1 MQVKGALGK
10 IVAVMAWI
18 PLAAGGVCFTHS
30 TLLAAIQQEPIQNQN
45 PGSAPQPSPL
55 FSIAAYE
62 GLIVRSIHFA
72 GASHSQVLRDRVDAF
87 VAQKV
92 GKPLQRSLIH
102 QSIQAIYDTGRF
114 ADVQVQAE
122 RTSDNQVD
130 LTFVL
135 ASNYFVGDVRAEGAP
150 ARPTENQIVNASKFQ
165 LGELFTQEKM
175 DRALK
180 SIQQLMEENGYY
192 RSTLAHEEQEHPET
206 QQIDILFRV
215 RPGSAA
221 HIGRM
226 TVAGNPGYSE
236 GQVQDIVGIH
246 PGDRVS
252 ADRVT
257 KALQRLRKKYQRQNQ
272 LLAQVSIPERNY
284 RPQANA
290 VDYTFQIDPG
300 PVVDVGVEGFRI
312 TRSVLKKNVPVYE
325 EGALDD
331 DLLNEGR
338 RNLLDYLQTRGYFD
352 GKVGIRKHSEPAQ
365 NELQVTYVID
375 AGPRH
380 KLAKVEI
387 KGNTYFDQDLIR
399 GRMQV
404 QPASGRF
411 SHGKFS
417 QRMLSSD
424 ARNTEELYQANGFRE
439 VKVKPEVIDD
449 FDGVVAQLGVIL
461 EIEEGP
467 QTLVGALHVLGNF
480 TIPEDQLVPLLST
493 VDGQPFSEFN
503 VAADRDSVLN
513 FYFNHGFPR
522 ATFEAAYTPL
532 HNQPNRMDVTYT
544 IHEGEEFFVNQVLLS
559 GLNYT
564 RPYIVQRELLVVPE
578 TPLSQEDMLNTQR
591 KLYDLGIFNQVDTAV
606 QNPEGGEPN
615 KNVLV
620 DVHEAK
626 RYTFDYGLGLEVQTG
641 TPGVGSTQPQGA
653 TGVSPRVS
661 FAITRLNLR
670 GRDETISFK
679 THVGRLQQRGLLSF
693 DAPKWLRPDL
703 RLSFG
708 ALYDNTLDVTTFTS
722 QRLEG
727 SASVQET
734 ISRVNTMIYRFTYR
748 LVKATNVVV
757 GQNEIPLL
765 SQPTRVGGPGFT
777 YFRDKRDNPL
787 ETTKGNYTT
796 VDGGTASGYFGSEA
810 SFGRLLV
817 QNSTYQPFGKNPLPG
832 KKYVFAR
839 STRIGIENPFGGTAI
854 VKPGEIPDCGN
865 CLIPLPERFLM
876 GGGNSHRGFGLNQAG
891 PRDPTTGFPLGG
903 SALFLNNLELRMP
916 PVNLPY
922 LQDNVSFAIFHD
934 AGNVFT
940 AVHDMVHSF
949 VNWRQ
954 PDSSLCKQE
963 SARFQCSYNYISQ
976 AVGIGVRYRT
986 PIGPVR
992 FDFGY
997 NLNPPAFPS
1006 CVTDSKGN
1014 CVTFVPQ
1021 QLHRFNLFFSI
1032 GQTF

>member
-1 MQVKGALGK
+1 MRVNGALGR
-10 IVAVMAWI
+10 IVAVLAWI
-18 PLAAGGVCFTHS
+18 PLAVGGAGLADS
-30 TLLAAIQQEPIQNQN
+30 PLLAAVPQEAVQNHS
-45 PGSAPQPSPL
+45 PEPASQPSPL

-72 GASHSQVLRDRVDAF
+72 GVTHSQLIRNRVESF
-87 VAQKV
+87 VAQKADE
-92 GKPLQRSLIH
+92 PLKRDLIR

-114 ADVQVQAE
+114 ADIQVQAE

-135 ASNYFVGDVRAEGAP
+135 VANYFVGDVRAEGAP
-150 ARPTENQIVNASKFQ
+150 DRPTENQIVNASKFQ

-180 SIQQLMEENGYY
+180 SIQQLMAEDGYY
-192 RSTLAHEEQEHPET
+192 RSTLAHTEQEHPET

-215 RPGSAA
+215 RAGPVA
-221 HIGRM
+221 HVGRVM
-226 TVAGNPGYSE
+226 VAGNPGYSE
-236 GQVQDIVGIH
+236 GEVQDIAGMH

-257 KALQRLRKKYQRQNQ
+257 KALQRLRKKYQKRNQ
-272 LLAQVSIPERNY
+272 LLAQVSIPERTY

-300 PVVDVGVEGFRI
+300 PIVDVGVEGFRI
-312 TRSVLKKNVPVYE
+312 TRSALKKNVPVYE

-352 GKVGIRKHSEPAQ
+352 AKVGIRKHSEPAQ

-375 AGPRH
+375 PGPRH

-387 KGNTYFDQDLIR
+387 KGNTYFDQELIR
-399 GRMQV
+399 GRMEV

-417 QRMLSSD
+417 QRMLNSD
-424 ARNTEELYQANGFRE
+424 AKSLEELYQANGFRS
-439 VKVKPEVIDD
+439 VKIKPQVLDDYEGVI
-449 FDGVVAQLGVIL
+449 AQLAVVL
-461 EIEEGP
+461 EIDEGP
-467 QTLVGALHVLGNF
+467 QTLVGALHLLGNF
-480 TIPEDQLVPLLST
+480 TIPEDQLAPLLTT

-503 VAADRDSVLN
+503 VAADRDSILN
-513 FYFNHGFPR
+513 FYFNHGFPH
-522 ATFEAAYTPL
+522 ATFEASYTPL
-532 HNQPNRMDVTYT
+532 QNQPNRMDVTYT
-544 IHEGEEFFVNQVLLS
+544 IHEGEEFFVNQVLVS

-564 RPYIVQRELLVVPE
+564 RPYIVQRELVVVPE

-661 FAITRLNLR
+661 FAVTRLNLR

-679 THVGRLQQRGLLSF
+679 SHVGRLQQRGLLSF
-693 DAPKWLRPDL
+693 DAPKWLRPDF
-703 RLSFG
+703 RLSFA

-727 SASVQET
+727 SATVQET

-757 GQNEIPLL
+757 AADEIPVL
-765 SQPTRVGGPGFT
+765 SAPTRVGGPGFT
-777 YFRDKRDNPL
+777 WFRDKRDNPL
-787 ETTKGNYTT
+787 DTTKGNYTT
-796 VDGGTASGYFGSEA
+796 VDGNVASTYFA
-810 SFGRLLV
+810 SQADFGRLLV
-817 QNSTYQPFGKNPLPG
+817 QNSTYQPFGKNPRPE

-839 STRIGIENPFGGTAI
+839 STRIGIENPFGNTIILG
-854 VKPGEIPDCGN
+854 PGEPPGSHQP
-865 CLIPLPERFLM
+865 IPLPERFLM

-916 PVNLPY
+916 PVTLPY
-922 LQDNVSFAIFHD
+922 LQDNVSFAVFHD

-940 AVHDMVHSF
+940 AVHNMVHSF

-954 PDSSLCKQE
+954 PNPSLCQQE
-963 SARFQCSYNYISQ
+963 STRFQCSYNYISQ
-976 AVGIGVRYRT
+976 AAGIGVRYRT

-997 NLNPPAFPS
+997 NLNPPVFPS